1 MRQGRP
7 TSLVELVGQPAALD
21 GGLATELE
29 ARGYDLAHHLWSAQL
44 LASDPDAIRDLHL
57 DYFRAGARI
66 AISASYQASRT
77 GFLAVGMDAD
87 EADSLLMRS
96 VQLAQQARDQALEQ
110 GIPGPLLVAA
120 SVGPYGAIRHDGSEY
135 RGHYGVPRAELRAFH
150 AERLDVLAQSGP
162 DLFAVETIP
171 DIVEAEVLVGLL
183 DDYDLPAW
191 VSFACAGGARTCAG
205 QPYAEAVAVAVASD
219 RTVAV
224 GVNCSAPQHV
234 SALLAAGRTATDLP
248 FVVYPNAGGVWD
260 ATNGMWA
267 DQLAKD
273 LPAELVLDWVE
284 AGALLVGGCCGLG
297 PEAVSGIAAT
307 LAA

>member
-1 MRQGRP
+1 VTPLRLHGQRALVTGGSRSIGR
-7 TSLVELVGQPAALD
+7 AIAL
-21 GGLATELE
+21 GLAEHG
-29 ARGYDLAHHLWSAQL
+29 AAVAIHHLAE
-44 LASDPDAIRDLHL
+44 PDE
-57 DYFRAGARI
+57 AGAVV
-66 AISASYQASRT
+66 A
-77 GFLAVGMDAD
+77 
-87 EADSLLMRS
+87 EAKKL
-96 VQLAQQARDQALEQ
+96 
-110 GIPGPLLVAA
+110 G
-120 SVGPYGAIRHDGSEY
+120 
-135 RGHYGVPRAELRAFH
+135 
-150 AERLDVLAQSGP
+150 
-162 DLFAVETIP
+162 
-171 DIVEAEVLVGLL
+171 
-183 DDYDLPAW
+183 
-191 VSFACAGGARTCAG
+191 
-205 QPYAEAVAVAVASD
+205 AEAVAVAVASD